1 MRGEISGLFIIKQ
14 IKNLGSGKALK
25 KYGKTLD
32 CISCTSSI
40 LHFSHALLLPACLIT
55 EQSTVE
61 ASLLVKY
68 CTRKIISFMVI

>member
-14 IKNLGSGKALK
+14 IKNLRSGKALK
-25 KYGKTLD
+25 KYGKTLN
-32 CISCTSSI
+32 CISCLP
-40 LHFSHALLLPACLIT
+40 LHFSHALLLPGCLIT

-68 CTRKIISFMVI
+68 CTSKIISFMVI